1 MAWLDHSISSNQL
14 KSNLVNW
21 KLKELNIC
29 LCIDESYTPLVCKR
43 SLTLCKWAYARCHY
57 DYNTKHP
64 ASSTK
69 DQFQIQRRKMSTSF
83 ARGADSV
90 SQKINIWPL
99 AESKGKHFKCST
111 KTFKIFE
118 KKFKKRLAW
127 SAPAWCLIKIKFF
140 NKNCSIFCHEPE
152 KTWQNIINEDQRTA
166 GWQNWLLNQHQT
178 SFSKS
183 RSGEESYIFYPLQ
196 KPRLC

>member
-1 MAWLDHSISSNQL
+1 MNPTHRLFVRGVWHFVNERMQDAIMITIPNTRPAQPRISFRFRGGKCPHLSRGEQTPSVKRLIFDLWQKVRENI
-14 KSNLVNW
+14 
-21 KLKELNIC
+21 LN
-29 LCIDESYTPLVCKR
+29 VR
-43 SLTLCKWAYARCHY
+43 
-57 DYNTKHP
+57 
-64 ASSTK
+64 
-69 DQFQIQRRKMSTSF
+69 Q
-83 ARGADSV
+83 
-90 SQKINIWPL
+90 
-99 AESKGKHFKCST
+99 